1 MTRGGVIKTY
11 LTDFNLYKHLLSLEE
26 QEDDHKEFNAYWRK
40 EYPVNTKKWRYNQN
54 NRLCPTKKYL
64 SK

>member
-11 LTDFNLYKHLLSLEE
+11 LANFNLYKHFLSLEE
-26 QEDDHKEFNAYWRK
+26 QEDNHKKFKVYLRK
-40 EYPVNTKKWRYNQN
+40 KYPFNTKKTRYNQN
-54 NRLCPTKKYL
+54 NKLCPTKNYL